1 MSFAEQIAQ
10 IERLDFLTAEEK
22 QIAVNTIKPVPAYI
36 PSFDTTHNA
45 TLDTENNY
53 CTVDLLQHVD
63 NTHLLKRLSISAGK
77 AMDLPPNTVFL
88 MGLGIFSAIAARRYR
103 VNYQDDFDSLP
114 IGLYVVAEQPSGTGK
129 SRCLK
134 LFQKPFF
141 KAEKEFTDARK
152 KAIADL
158 EQQIADYEA
167 EDKKGTELSTELK
180 ELKAKVYT
188 PFFTTNSTPEA
199 MEENLKHSCGYFAAI
214 SSEQGLFNSLLGK
227 MYNDT
232 GANNNDLLLNG
243 FDGGYIASSRV
254 KRDGYRGEVI
264 GAAVMFAQHGS
275 IDTIL
280 SSSNGTGLSERFL
293 FMVEP
298 HKLGKRDFNN
308 RHGIHPEPIEKY
320 DTIAGDLANTVL
332 NEQLKPTDLCA
343 LTISEN
349 GFNAI
354 NRFRDEIEERLTD
367 GGRYSHV
374 SLRGAAAKI
383 DMQIMK
389 IAANLHLLDSGQYQ
403 PVIDDKHV
411 IAAINIAYEM
421 IESNFKIL
429 NAKGMIGAKAEY
441 TAILALFE
449 KDSRPRTERIIV
461 NAKIQTEPFKSSTGN
476 KSALVKQTLK
486 DMARAKIL
494 RTWITTE
501 SITMYELAQ

>member
-1 MSFAEQIAQ
+1 MTNIAEQIEQ
-10 IERLDFLTAEEK
+10 ISSLDFLTDEEK
-22 QIAVNTIKPVPAYI
+22 QNAINSIKPQ
-36 PSFDTTHNA
+36 SFVFSTDTTHNA
-45 TLDTENNY
+45 ILDNEGNY
-53 CTVDLLQHVD
+53 CSVDLLQHVD
-63 NTHLLKRLSISAGK
+63 NSHLLKLLSISSGK

-141 KAEKEFTDARK
+141 KAEKEFTELRK

-158 EQQIADYEA
+158 EQQLLDCA
-167 EDKKGTELSTELK
+167 EEETKKI
-180 ELKAKVYT
+180 KAEIKQLESKGYAS
-188 PFFTTNSTPEA
+188 FFTTNSTPEA
-199 MEENLKHSCGYFAAI
+199 MEESLKHNGGYFAAV

-227 MYNDT
+227 LYNDT

-243 FDGGYIASSRV
+243 YDGGYIASSRV
-254 KRDGYRGEVI
+254 KRDGFRGEVI

-275 IDTIL
+275 IDTVL
-280 SSSNGTGLSERFL
+280 SCSNGTGLSERFL
-293 FMVEP
+293 FIAEP

-308 RHGIHPEPIEKY
+308 RHGIHPEPIAKY

-332 NEQLKPTDLCA
+332 NEQLKPNDLA
-343 LTISEN
+343 TLTISEN
-349 GFNAI
+349 GFKAI
-354 NRFRDEIEERLTD
+354 NIFRDEIEEHLAD
-367 GGRYSHV
+367 GGRYSHI

-403 PVIDDKHV
+403 PIIDYKHV
-411 IAAINIAYEM
+411 ISAINIAYELL
-421 IESNFKIL
+421 EANFKIL

-449 KDSRPRTERIIV
+449 KDSSPRTERNIV
-461 NAKIQTEPFKSSTGN
+461 QCKSQTEPFKSHTGN
-476 KSALVKQTLK
+476 KSALIKKTLK
-486 DMARAKIL
+486 DMVKARIL
-494 RTWITTE
+494 SATINDDGITLY
-501 SITMYELAQ
+501 SLGQ